1 LHLQP
6 TISNLADEAE
16 AVIQKLS
23 EPMTRLILTTSDS
36 GAGCLKQAGLA
47 DIVIPFGFRF
57 VWGRLPSATEVA
69 SSLTRLL
76 ANDDPS
82 CSSSLDKFGRAYQES
97 HGKDLGLLELCQQ
110 CEAVELW
117 IDPEPNAQLQ
127 LIQLLAHFRSDA
139 KIISKLTLHQA
150 KVRIGNQRPETSS
163 RWRPSSIKVVND
175 HVDVGNMAW
184 QAYRRPTPQDWFD
197 LLGRDLSVLPQLRQA
212 VLELL
217 EELPMLGAGIG
228 GTEMRM
234 LELIS
239 ANDAGPF
246 AVFPGHHKPNK
257 RRVFDYWEVGHLLD
271 GLAHCPAPVVS
282 GLDEGPFTEEMHRD
296 RDRYERYRRSK
307 LNLTEFGRAVLGRSD
322 DFSRQNPI
330 RRWWGGT
337 KLTNECLWRW
347 DPPNR
352 ALIDSQ
358 A

>member
-6 TISNLADEAE
+6 PISNLADEAE

-246 AVFPGHHKPNK
+246 DVVPGHRKPNK